1 MKTNKLIAYV
11 VIFVNEFCDY
21 STFKLFR
28 NRWSAEKYLSELGWY
43 EDESGLCWYHPN
55 RLKNIKAKIE
65 KCKY

>member
-1 MKTNKLIAYV
+1 MNKLTAYV

-21 STFKLFR
+21 SSFKLFR
-28 NRWSAEKYLSELGWY
+28 NNQNAENYLLELGWY